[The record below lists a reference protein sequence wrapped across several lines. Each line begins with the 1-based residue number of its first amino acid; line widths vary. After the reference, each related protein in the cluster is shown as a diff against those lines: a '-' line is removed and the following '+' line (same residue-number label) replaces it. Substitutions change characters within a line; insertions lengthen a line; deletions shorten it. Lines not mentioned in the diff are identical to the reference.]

1 MLQRGVSDDLDPLL
15 RALCLYGLA
24 RLDLN
29 QAHAVANDLMAGP
42 QPGLVAETADAIRL
56 SQASPS
62 TAGKP
67 RPLTTLDKLFCLSDS
82 EFFNQLPLSSLM
94 DVARPCQ
101 VRSYAQGATICEMGA
116 VSQEMFILFDGEAEV
131 LIPRPD
137 GSRAIVNSIAKGETI
152 GELGVLTRASRSATV
167 IAGSQPTTV
176 LVLEAEQLDRLLRQS
191 SPVAI
196 GLMVIISKRLQQLL
210 RRFSDAAEPRV
221 SSWAGTSRAGAGEAP

>member
-1 MLQRGVSDDLDPLL
+1 
-15 RALCLYGLA
+15 
-24 RLDLN
+24 
-29 QAHAVANDLMAGP
+29 
-42 QPGLVAETADAIRL
+42 
-56 SQASPS
+56 
-62 TAGKP
+62 
-67 RPLTTLDKLFCLSDS
+67 
-82 EFFNQLPLSSLM
+82 
-94 DVARPCQ
+94 
-101 VRSYAQGATICEMGA
+101 MGA